1 MARFFYKIDEN
12 EYGPATES
20 QLAEV
25 GIGPGTLVR
34 FEHGRY
40 YKPAREINDLA
51 YLFENMSDEEL
62 ASGPVPLDPEV
73 HTGYAEDLAREA
85 VEQGRRV
92 ELETDRV
99 PGQSA
104 GWLLPVGLLTALFI
118 GVVGGGI
125 GAYIRWRIA
134 RVERGRVL
142 WKYKDSHRTWGAFI
156 LGLSVV
162 SIIFWNVYFFTD
174 GWNWDSLGMGHSS
187 TYGIAAVDYFDDDPY
202 DSLYGY
208 DETSDETLSV
218 EEPADA
224 DDSQIAE
231 DLDYLEQT
239 TSFANSTLPET
250 DDGVTTTKIEF
261 DRDARTLTIYNDVLD
276 ESDFNHYKNFPKQVK
291 LERLNFILKNN
302 KYYIDMYIRTG
313 CSLVYVY
320 SFEGQSVTVT
330 LTTSDLESLQG
341 RSS

>member
-62 ASGPVPLDPEV
+62 ASGPVPLEPEV
-73 HTGYAEDLAREA
+73 HTGYAEDLARDA

-104 GWLLPVGLLTALFI
+104 GWLLPAGLVFALAG
-118 GVVGGGI
+118 GVIGGGI

-142 WKYKDSHRTWGAFI
+142 WKYKNSHRTWGGFI
-156 LGLSVV
+156 IGLSVV
-162 SIIFWNVYFFTD
+162 SIIFWNMYFFTD
-174 GWNWDSLGMGHSS
+174 GWNWDSFGMDQST
-187 TYGIAAVDYFDDDPY
+187 TYGIATVDEDPY
-202 DSLYGY
+202 GNFY
-208 DETSDETLSV
+208 DETSYETLPV
-218 EEPADA
+218 EETAVA
-224 DDSQIAE
+224 DDTQIAE
-231 DLDYLEQT
+231 DLDYLEKT
-239 TSFANSTLPET
+239 VSFANSTLPET
-250 DDGVTTTKIEF
+250 DDGVTTTKMEF
-261 DRDARTLTIYNDVLD
+261 DRDARIITIYNEVPD
-276 ESDFNHYKNFPKQVK
+276 ESEFYRYKNFTDQVK
-291 LERLNFILKNN
+291 LERVDFVLKNN
-302 KYYIDMYIRTG
+302 KHYIDMYIRTG

-320 SFEGQSVTVT
+320 SFEGRSTTVTVT
-330 LTTSDLESLQG
+330 ASDLELLRG
-341 RSS
+341 

>member
-1 MARFFYKIDEN
+1 MARFFYKIDEK

-34 FEHGRY
+34 YEHGRY

-62 ASGPVPLDPEV
+62 ASGPVPLEPEV

-104 GWLLPVGLLTALFI
+104 GWLLPAGLVFALAG
-118 GVVGGGI
+118 GVIGGGI

-142 WKYKDSHRTWGAFI
+142 WKYKQSHRTWGSFI
-156 LGLSVV
+156 IGLSIV
-162 SIIFWNVYFFTD
+162 SVIFWNIYYLSKAFDDF
-174 GWNWDSLGMGHSS
+174 GDSFYSAQSLYEENDPYEEAY
-187 TYGIAAVDYFDDDPY
+187 TYPFISDEPEAEVSDEPYASEETYSEEDALLDEIDETVSAINETGIADDEDFF
-202 DSLYGY
+202 YGKTTFNRTTRKLAFTCEVR
-208 DETSDETLSV
+208 DEEFFN
-218 EEPADA
+218 
-224 DDSQIAE
+224 Q
-231 DLDYLEQT
+231 LEQNHAENKKEMVNNL
-239 TSFANSTLPET
+239 SKK
-250 DDGVTTTKIEF
+250 DKEF
-261 DRDARTLTIYNDVLD
+261 ID
-276 ESDFNHYKNFPKQVK
+276 K
-291 LERLNFILKNN
+291 LN
-302 KYYIDMYIRTG
+302 KLG
-313 CSLVYVY
+313 CKLVYTY
-320 SFEGQSVTVT
+320 NY
-330 LTTSDLESLQG
+330 QG
-341 RSS
+341 RSTTYTIAAAELAKASHR

>member
-1 MARFFYKIDEN
+1 MARFFYKIDEK

-34 FEHGRY
+34 YEHGRY

-62 ASGPVPLDPEV
+62 ASGPVPLEPEV

-104 GWLLPVGLLTALFI
+104 GWLLPAGLVFALAG
-118 GVVGGGI
+118 GVIGGGI

-134 RVERGRVL
+134 CVENGRVL
-142 WKYKDSHRTWGAFI
+142 WKYKQSHRTWGAFI

-174 GWNWDSLGMGHSS
+174 GWNWDSLGMGDSS
-187 TYGIAAVDYFDDDPY
+187 IYGIATVDDYPY
-202 DSLYGY
+202 DSFYGY

-239 TSFANSTLPET
+239 ASFANSTLPET

-313 CSLVYVY
+313 CSLAYVY

-330 LTTSDLESLQG
+330 LTTSDLESLRG
-341 RSS
+341 